1 MYASKCPAQDRYNRS
16 VGSFWRGDCGQ
27 PIGVR
32 SGTQAD
38 LVRERLRLIR
48 EQFDACMYSAL
59 THGGFG
65 LKSSYLVDWE
75 ILKPI
80 EKVATEYP
88 NASEAS
94 IEDAYAA
101 YRRRVRWEKSQLDR

>member
-1 MYASKCPAQDRYNRS
+1 MAQ
-16 VGSFWRGDCGQ
+16 FWTGDCGQ

-59 THGGFG
+59 AHGSFG
-65 LKSSYLVDWE
+65 LKSSYLIDWDV
-75 ILKPI
+75 LAPI
-80 EKVATEYP
+80 EKVASEYP
-88 NASEAS
+88 NASDAS
-94 IEDAYAA
+94 IEAAYAA
-101 YRRRVRWEKSQLDR
+101 YRSCVRREKSN

>member
-1 MYASKCPAQDRYNRS
+1 MAE
-16 VGSFWRGDCGQ
+16 FWRTDCGQ

-59 THGGFG
+59 TYGGFG
-65 LKSSYLVDWE
+65 LKSSYLIDWD

-80 EKVATEYP
+80 ERVAEQYP
-88 NASEAS
+88 NASDAS
-94 IEDAYAA
+94 IEAAYAA
-101 YRRRVRWEKSQLDR
+101 YRRRVRSEKSELDP